1 MYVCTDVE
9 NMKKIFPILFFAY
22 LGYLVFTTS
31 CANPGMPTGGAK
43 DSIPPVVVRTIPEFN
58 GRNYKGT
65 EVSLTFNEFVISD
78 QLREALVVSPP
89 LKKRPMIR
97 TKSKTLTIDLGD
109 ELKENQTYSLDF
121 KDAIADNNE
130 KNPLEDFRFSFST
143 GPDFDSLMIGG
154 YVKDAKNL
162 EPIEGAVVML
172 HSMKEVGAFKDSIPD
187 YIAKTDKEGFYL
199 LSNIAH
205 GTYRLYALLD
215 ADNSMTYNQE
225 LEQIAFLDSLVVPQ
239 DLVLPDYESE
249 LNSEDTLSIKDKR
262 RDALETPFFL
272 MLFEE
277 EFFDQYLD
285 DYKRERANLVRFN
298 FSESITDSFQIELLQ
313 PAKTTDDWHYLE
325 YNATRDSLVLWVT
338 DTVLINSDTLKMKLS
353 YQIADSLQNLVMTHD
368 TLLLN
373 YSKPQDTS
381 RRRRK
386 KEDEDQPEPIPHIT
400 FKHNLKGKGFDV
412 YSNIVLEAPEPL
424 ESFDWSMISLYQK
437 VDTLEEARTFEIWQ
451 DSLSARKYY
460 IRYPWE
466 FEEEYRFQIDS
477 AAAYSY
483 SGHPNNMLNQRIGI
497 QEESYYAKIILNI
510 SGLIDYGIVQLLEN
524 TENEKVL
531 QQIRIA
537 KDSEIEFPYLKP
549 DKYKIRLI
557 LDWNKNG
564 VWDTG
569 NLDEGIQPEQVLYF
583 QKILKLRS
591 NFEVRE
597 AWALPMI
604 QYEKELIDE
613 EKEKEDA
620 KNKRNNTQPKREGS
634 RDF

>member
-1 MYVCTDVE
+1 MDVE

-43 DSIPPVVVRTIPEFN
+43 DSIPPVVVRTIPDFN
-58 GRNYKGT
+58 GRNFNGT
-65 EVSLTFNEFVISD
+65 EVSLTFDEFVISD

-89 LKKRPMIR
+89 LAKRPMIR
-97 TKSKTLTIDLGD
+97 TKSKTLIIDLGD

-172 HSMKEVGAFKDSIPD
+172 HSLQEVEAFKDSIPD
-187 YIAKTDKEGFYL
+187 YIATTDKEGFYVI
-199 LSNIAH
+199 SNIAH
-205 GTYRLYALLD
+205 GTYRLYALRD
-215 ADNSMTYNQE
+215 ADNTMTYNQA
-225 LEQIAFLDSLVVPQ
+225 LEQIAFHDSLVIPQ
-239 DLVLPDYESE
+239 DLTLPDYESE
-249 LNSEDTLSIKDKR
+249 LNSEDTVSIKEKR

-277 EFFDQYLD
+277 DFFDQYLD
-285 DYKRERANLVRFN
+285 DYKRERANLVRFY
-298 FSESITDSFQIELLQ
+298 FSESVSDSFQIELLQ
-313 PAKTTDDWHYLE
+313 PTPVVDDWSILE
-325 YNATRDSLVLWVT
+325 YNATSDSLMLWVT
-338 DTVLINSDTLKMKLS
+338 DTVLMSSDTLQMKLS
-353 YQIADSLQNLVMTHD
+353 YQVADSLQNLVMTSD
-368 TLLLN
+368 TLDLV
-373 YSKPQDTS
+373 YTKPEVTG
-381 RRRRK
+381 RRRAK
-386 KEDEDQPEPIPHIT
+386 KENEDQPEPIPHIA
-400 FKHNLKGKGFDV
+400 FKHNLKSKGFDV
-412 YSNIVLEAPEPL
+412 YRDISLEAPEPL
-424 ESFDWSMISLYQK
+424 KSFDLAMVSLYQK
-437 VDTLEEARTFEIWQ
+437 VDTLEEARTFELWQ

-466 FEEEYRFQIDS
+466 FEEEYRLQVDS
-477 AAAYSY
+477 AAAYNY
-483 SGHPNNMLNQRIGI
+483 SGHPNNMLNQRFGI

-510 SGLIDYGIVQLLEN
+510 SGLVDYGIVQLLEN

-531 QQIRIA
+531 QQLRIA
-537 KDSEIEFPYLKP
+537 EDSEIEFPFLKP

-557 LDWNKNG
+557 LDRNNNG

-569 NLDEGIQPEQVLYF
+569 DLDEDIQPEQVMYF
-583 QKILKLRS
+583 PKILKLRS

-597 AWALPMI
+597 AWVLPMI

-613 EKEKEDA
+613 DKEKEDA
-620 KNKRNNTQPKREGS
+620 KNKRNNTQSQRAGS
-634 RDF
+634 RGF

>member
-1 MYVCTDVE
+1 
-9 NMKKIFPILFFAY
+9 MKKIFPILFFAY

-43 DSIPPVVVRTIPEFN
+43 DSIPPVVVRTIPDFN
-58 GRNYKGT
+58 GRNFNGT
-65 EVSLTFNEFVISD
+65 EVSLTFDEFVISD

-89 LKKRPMIR
+89 LAKRPMIR
-97 TKSKTLTIDLGD
+97 TKSKTLIIDLGD

-172 HSMKEVGAFKDSIPD
+172 HSMQEVEAFKDSIPD
-187 YIAKTDKEGFYL
+187 YIATTDKEGFYVI
-199 LSNIAH
+199 SNIAH
-205 GTYRLYALLD
+205 GTYRLYALRD
-215 ADNSMTYNQE
+215 ADNTMTYNQA
-225 LEQIAFLDSLVVPQ
+225 LEQIAFHDSLVIPQ
-239 DLVLPDYESE
+239 DLTLPDYESE
-249 LNSEDTLSIKDKR
+249 LNSEDTVSIKEKR

-277 EFFDQYLD
+277 DFFDQYLD
-285 DYKRERANLVRFN
+285 DYKRERANLVRFY
-298 FSESITDSFQIELLQ
+298 FSESVSDSFQIELLQ
-313 PAKTTDDWHYLE
+313 PTPVVDDWSILE
-325 YNATRDSLVLWVT
+325 YNATSDSLMLWVT
-338 DTVLINSDTLKMKLS
+338 DTVLMSSDTLQMKLS
-353 YQIADSLQNLVMTHD
+353 YQVADSLQNLVMTSD
-368 TLLLN
+368 TLDLV
-373 YSKPQDTS
+373 YTKPEVTG
-381 RRRRK
+381 RRRAK
-386 KEDEDQPEPIPHIT
+386 KENEDQPEPIPHIA
-400 FKHNLKGKGFDV
+400 FKHNLKSKGFDV
-412 YSNIVLEAPEPL
+412 YRDISLEAPEPL
-424 ESFDWSMISLYQK
+424 KSFDLAMVSLYQK
-437 VDTLEEARTFEIWQ
+437 VDTLEEARTFELWQ

-466 FEEEYRFQIDS
+466 FEEEYRLQVDS
-477 AAAYSY
+477 AAAYNY
-483 SGHPNNMLNQRIGI
+483 SGHPNNMLNQRFGI

-510 SGLIDYGIVQLLEN
+510 SGLVDYGIVQLLEN

-531 QQIRIA
+531 QQLRIA
-537 KDSEIEFPYLKP
+537 EDSEIEFPFLKP

-557 LDWNKNG
+557 LDRNNNG

-569 NLDEGIQPEQVLYF
+569 DLDEDIQPEQVMYF
-583 QKILKLRS
+583 PKILKLRS

-597 AWALPMI
+597 AWVLPMI

-613 EKEKEDA
+613 DKEKEDA
-620 KNKRNNTQPKREGS
+620 KNKRNNTQSQRAGS
-634 RDF
+634 RGF

>member
-1 MYVCTDVE
+1 
-9 NMKKIFPILFFAY
+9 
-22 LGYLVFTTS
+22 
-31 CANPGMPTGGAK
+31 MPTGGPK
-43 DSIPPVVVRTIPEFN
+43 DSIPPVVVRTVPDFN
-58 GRNYKGT
+58 ARNYKGS
-65 EVSLTFNEFVISD
+65 EISLTFDEFVIST

-89 LKKRPMIR
+89 MKKRPMIR

-109 ELKENQTYSLDF
+109 ELKENKTYSLDF
-121 KDAIADNNE
+121 KEAIADNNE

-162 EPIEGAVVML
+162 EPIEGALVML
-172 HSMKEVGAFKDSIPD
+172 HSMKEVEAFKDSIPD
-187 YIAKTDKEGFYL
+187 YIAKTDQEGFYVI
-199 LSNIAH
+199 SNIAH

-215 ADNSMTYNQE
+215 ADNSMTYNQD
-225 LEQIAFLDSLVVPQ
+225 LEQIAFFDSLVIPQ

-249 LNSEDTLSIKDKR
+249 LESEDTVSIKEKR
-262 RDALETPFFL
+262 RNALETPFFL

-277 EFFDQYLD
+277 AFFDQYLD
-285 DYKRERANLVRFN
+285 EYRRERDNLIRFH
-298 FSESITDSFQIELLQ
+298 FAESVSDSFQIELLR
-313 PAKTTDDWHYLE
+313 PTPTTEEWNYLE
-325 YNATRDSLVLWVT
+325 YNATRDSLMLWVT
-338 DTVLINSDTLKMKLS
+338 DTSLVRADTLQLKLS
-353 YQIADSLQNLVMTHD
+353 YEVADSLQNLVMTSD
-368 TLLLN
+368 TLDLV
-373 YSKPQDTS
+373 YKKPDVTG
-381 RRRRK
+381 RRRAK
-386 KEDEDQPEPIPHIT
+386 KVEEDQPEPIPHIA
-400 FKHNLKGKGFDV
+400 FKHNLKSNGFDI
-412 YSNIVLEAPEPL
+412 YRNIVLEAPEPL
-424 ESFDWSMISLYQK
+424 NAFDWSMISLYQK

-477 AAAYSY
+477 AAAYNY

-497 QEESYYAKIILNI
+497 QEESFYAKIILNI

-524 TENEKVL
+524 TEKEKVL

-537 KDSEIEFPYLKP
+537 EDSEIEFPYLKP

-557 LDWNKNG
+557 LDRNNNG

-569 NLDEGIQPEQVLYF
+569 DLDEGIQPEQVMYF
-583 QKILKLRS
+583 PKILKLRS

-597 AWALPMI
+597 GWALPMI

-613 EKEKEDA
+613 DKKIEDA
-620 KNKRNNTQPKREGS
+620 KNKRSNTQSQRPGS
-634 RDF
+634 RNF

>member
-1 MYVCTDVE
+1 MDVE

-43 DSIPPVVVRTIPEFN
+43 DSIPPVVVRTIPDFN
-58 GRNYKGT
+58 GRNFNGT
-65 EVSLTFNEFVISD
+65 EVSLTFDEFVISD

-89 LKKRPMIR
+89 LAKRPMIR
-97 TKSKTLTIDLGD
+97 TKSKTLIIDLGD

-154 YVKDAKNL
+154 YVKEAKNL

-172 HSMKEVGAFKDSIPD
+172 HSMQEVEAFKDSIPD
-187 YIAKTDKEGFYL
+187 YIATTDKEGFYVI
-199 LSNIAH
+199 SNIAH

-215 ADNSMTYNQE
+215 ADNTMTYNQE

-239 DLVLPDYESE
+239 DLSLPDYESE
-249 LNSEDTLSIKDKR
+249 LNSEDTVSIKEKR

-277 EFFDQYLD
+277 DFFDQYLD
-285 DYKRERANLVRFN
+285 DYKRERANLVRFY
-298 FSESITDSFQIELLQ
+298 FSESVSDSFQIELLQ
-313 PAKTTDDWHYLE
+313 PTPVADDWSILE
-325 YNATRDSLVLWVT
+325 YNATSDSLMLWVT
-338 DTVLINSDTLKMKLS
+338 DTVLMSSDTLQMKLS
-353 YQIADSLQNLVMTHD
+353 YQVADSLQNLVMTSD
-368 TLLLN
+368 TLDLV
-373 YSKPQDTS
+373 YTKPEVTG
-381 RRRRK
+381 RRRAK
-386 KEDEDQPEPIPHIT
+386 KENEDQPEPIPHIA
-400 FKHNLKGKGFDV
+400 FKHNLKSKGFDV
-412 YSNIVLEAPEPL
+412 YRDISLEAPEPL
-424 ESFDWSMISLYQK
+424 KSFDLAMVSLYQK
-437 VDTLEEARTFEIWQ
+437 VDTLEEARTFELWQ

-466 FEEEYRFQIDS
+466 FEEEYRLQVDS
-477 AAAYSY
+477 AAAYNY
-483 SGHPNNMLNQRIGI
+483 SGHPNNMLNQRFGI

-510 SGLIDYGIVQLLEN
+510 SGLVDYGIVQLLEN

-531 QQIRIA
+531 QQVRIA
-537 KDSEIEFPYLKP
+537 EDSEIEFPFLKP

-557 LDWNKNG
+557 LDRNNNG

-569 NLDEGIQPEQVLYF
+569 DLDEDIQPEQVMYF

-597 AWALPMI
+597 AWVLPMI

-613 EKEKEDA
+613 DKEKEDA
-620 KNKRNNTQPKREGS
+620 KNKRNNTQSQRAGS
-634 RDF
+634 RGF

>member
-1 MYVCTDVE
+1 
-9 NMKKIFPILFFAY
+9 MKKIFPILFFAY

-43 DSIPPVVVRTIPEFN
+43 DSIPPVVVRTIPDFN
-58 GRNYKGT
+58 GRNFNGT
-65 EVSLTFNEFVISD
+65 EVSLTFDEFVISD

-89 LKKRPMIR
+89 LAKRPMIR
-97 TKSKTLTIDLGD
+97 TKSKTLIIDLGD

-172 HSMKEVGAFKDSIPD
+172 HSLQEVEAFKDSIPD
-187 YIAKTDKEGFYL
+187 YIATTDKEGFYVI
-199 LSNIAH
+199 SNIAH

-215 ADNSMTYNQE
+215 ADNTMTYNQA
-225 LEQIAFLDSLVVPQ
+225 LEQIAFLDSLVIPQ
-239 DLVLPDYESE
+239 DLTLPDYESE
-249 LNSEDTLSIKDKR
+249 LNSEDTVSIKEKR

-277 EFFDQYLD
+277 DFFDQYLD
-285 DYKRERANLVRFN
+285 DYKRERANLVRFY
-298 FSESITDSFQIELLQ
+298 FSESVSDSFQIELLQ
-313 PAKTTDDWHYLE
+313 PTPVVDDWSILE
-325 YNATRDSLVLWVT
+325 YNATSDSLMLWVT
-338 DTVLINSDTLKMKLS
+338 DTVLMSSDTLQMKLS
-353 YQIADSLQNLVMTHD
+353 YQVADSLQNLVMTSD
-368 TLLLN
+368 TLDLV
-373 YSKPQDTS
+373 YTKPEVTG
-381 RRRRK
+381 RRRAK
-386 KEDEDQPEPIPHIT
+386 KENEDQPEPIPHIA
-400 FKHNLKGKGFDV
+400 FKHNLKSKGFDV
-412 YSNIVLEAPEPL
+412 YSDISLEAPEPL
-424 ESFDWSMISLYQK
+424 KSFDLAMVSLYQK
-437 VDTLEEARTFEIWQ
+437 VDTLEEARTFELWQ

-466 FEEEYRFQIDS
+466 FEEEYRLQVDS
-477 AAAYSY
+477 AAAYNY
-483 SGHPNNMLNQRIGI
+483 SGHPNNMLNQRFGI

-510 SGLIDYGIVQLLEN
+510 SGLVDYGIVQLLEN

-531 QQIRIA
+531 QQLRIA
-537 KDSEIEFPYLKP
+537 EDSEIEFPFLKP

-557 LDWNKNG
+557 LDRNNNG

-569 NLDEGIQPEQVLYF
+569 DLDEDIQPEQVMYF
-583 QKILKLRS
+583 PKILKLRS

-597 AWALPMI
+597 AWVLPMI

-613 EKEKEDA
+613 DKEKEDA
-620 KNKRNNTQPKREGS
+620 KNKRNNTQSQRAGS
-634 RDF
+634 RGF

>member
-1 MYVCTDVE
+1 
-9 NMKKIFPILFFAY
+9 MKKIFPILFFAY

-43 DSIPPVVVRTIPEFN
+43 DSIPPVVVRTIPDFN
-58 GRNYKGT
+58 GRNFNGT
-65 EVSLTFNEFVISD
+65 EVSLTFDEFVISD

-89 LKKRPMIR
+89 LAKRPMIR
-97 TKSKTLTIDLGD
+97 TKSKTLIIDLGD

-172 HSMKEVGAFKDSIPD
+172 HSLQEVEAFKDSIPD
-187 YIAKTDKEGFYL
+187 YIATTDKEGFYVI
-199 LSNIAH
+199 SNIAH

-215 ADNSMTYNQE
+215 ADNTMTYNQE
-225 LEQIAFLDSLVVPQ
+225 LEQIAFLDSLVIPQ
-239 DLVLPDYESE
+239 DLTLPDYESE
-249 LNSEDTLSIKDKR
+249 LNSEDTVSIKEKR
-262 RDALETPFFL
+262 RNALETPFFL

-277 EFFDQYLD
+277 DFFDQYLD
-285 DYKRERANLVRFN
+285 DYKHERANLVRFY
-298 FSESITDSFQIELLQ
+298 FSESVSDSFQIELLQ
-313 PAKTTDDWHYLE
+313 PTPVADDWSILE
-325 YNATRDSLVLWVT
+325 YNATRDSLMLWVT
-338 DTVLINSDTLKMKLS
+338 DTVVMSSDTLQMKLS
-353 YQIADSLQNLVMTHD
+353 YQVADSLQNLVMTSD
-368 TLLLN
+368 TLDLV
-373 YSKPQDTS
+373 YTKPEVTG
-381 RRRRK
+381 RRRAK
-386 KEDEDQPEPIPHIT
+386 KENEDQPEPIPHIA
-400 FKHNLKGKGFDV
+400 FKHNLKSKGFDV
-412 YSNIVLEAPEPL
+412 YRDISLEAPEPL
-424 ESFDWSMISLYQK
+424 KSFDLAMVSLYQK
-437 VDTLEEARTFEIWQ
+437 VDTLEEARTFELWQ

-466 FEEEYRFQIDS
+466 FEEEYRLQVDS
-477 AAAYSY
+477 AAAYNY
-483 SGHPNNMLNQRIGI
+483 SGHPNNMLNQRFGI

-510 SGLIDYGIVQLLEN
+510 SGLVDYGIVQLLEN

-531 QQIRIA
+531 QQLRIA
-537 KDSEIEFPYLKP
+537 EDSEIEFPFLKP

-557 LDWNKNG
+557 LDRNNNG

-569 NLDEGIQPEQVLYF
+569 DLDEDIQPEQVMYF
-583 QKILKLRS
+583 PKILKLRS

-597 AWALPMI
+597 AWVLPMI

-613 EKEKEDA
+613 DKEKEDA
-620 KNKRNNTQPKREGS
+620 KNKRNNTQSQRAGS
-634 RDF
+634 RGF

>member
-1 MYVCTDVE
+1 MDVE

-43 DSIPPVVVRTIPEFN
+43 DSIPPVVVRTIPDFN
-58 GRNYKGT
+58 GRNFNGT
-65 EVSLTFNEFVISD
+65 EVSLTFDEFVISD

-89 LKKRPMIR
+89 LAKRPMIR
-97 TKSKTLTIDLGD
+97 TKSKTLIIDLGD

-172 HSMKEVGAFKDSIPD
+172 HSMQEVEAFKDSIPD
-187 YIAKTDKEGFYL
+187 YIATTDKEGFYVI
-199 LSNIAH
+199 SNIAH

-215 ADNSMTYNQE
+215 ADNTMTYNQA
-225 LEQIAFLDSLVVPQ
+225 LEQIAFLDSLVIPQ
-239 DLVLPDYESE
+239 DLTLPDYESE
-249 LNSEDTLSIKDKR
+249 LNSEDTVSIKEKR

-277 EFFDQYLD
+277 DFFDQYLD
-285 DYKRERANLVRFN
+285 DYKRERANLVRFY
-298 FSESITDSFQIELLQ
+298 FSESVSDSFQIELLQ
-313 PAKTTDDWHYLE
+313 PTPVADDWSILE
-325 YNATRDSLVLWVT
+325 YNATSDSLMLWVT
-338 DTVLINSDTLKMKLS
+338 DTVLMSSDTLQMKLS
-353 YQIADSLQNLVMTHD
+353 YQVADSLQNLVMTSD
-368 TLLLN
+368 TLDLV
-373 YSKPQDTS
+373 YTKPEVTG
-381 RRRRK
+381 RRRAK
-386 KEDEDQPEPIPHIT
+386 KENEDQPEPIPHIA
-400 FKHNLKGKGFDV
+400 FKHNLKSKGFDV
-412 YSNIVLEAPEPL
+412 YRDISLEAPEPL
-424 ESFDWSMISLYQK
+424 KSFDLAMVSLYQK
-437 VDTLEEARTFEIWQ
+437 VDTLEEARTFELWQ

-466 FEEEYRFQIDS
+466 FEEEYRLQVDS
-477 AAAYSY
+477 AAAYNY
-483 SGHPNNMLNQRIGI
+483 SGHPNNMLNQRFGI

-510 SGLIDYGIVQLLEN
+510 SGLVDYGIVQLLEN

-531 QQIRIA
+531 QQLRIA
-537 KDSEIEFPYLKP
+537 EDSEIEFPFLKP

-557 LDWNKNG
+557 LDRNNNG

-569 NLDEGIQPEQVLYF
+569 DLDEDIQPEQVMYF
-583 QKILKLRS
+583 PKILKLRS

-597 AWALPMI
+597 AWVLPMI

-613 EKEKEDA
+613 DKEKEDA
-620 KNKRNNTQPKREGS
+620 KNKRNNTQSQRAGS
-634 RDF
+634 RGF